1 MFNLSEIINSAQG
14 GQAVQN
20 LAQQFG
26 ISPDQAQ
33 SAVQALI
40 PAISGGLM
48 QKVGQSGDLGGIIS
62 ALTDPTHSAA
72 FNNADAAQSSTTAEK
87 GGDAVSN
94 MFGSSHIAN
103 QIAQQAS
110 SVTGIRP
117 DVLMQMMPVLVSIV
131 LGGLAKSAQN
141 QGFGGMLG
149 QLAQAA
155 QQGNLGNIG
164 NLGQGLGQSGG
175 AGGGGLM
182 GMLGSLLGGLFGGS
196 SATTSGNAG
205 SANQSALDN
214 LTKMFQPG
222 NLPPQIAQSGL
233 SDEIGKILGSNK

>member
-1 MFNLSEIINSAQG
+1 MFNISEIINNAQDG
-14 GQAVQN
+14 KAVEN

-62 ALTDPTHSAA
+62 ALTDPDHHAA
-72 FNNADAAQSSTTAEK
+72 FANADAAQSDATAQK
-87 GGDAVSN
+87 GNDAVN
-94 MFGSSHIAN
+94 DMFGSSHIAN

-155 QQGNLGNIG
+155 QQGNLGNLG
-164 NLGQGLGQSGG
+164 NAG
-175 AGGGGLM
+175 AGAQGGGLM
-182 GMLGSLLGGLFGGS
+182 GMLGSLLGGLFGGNA
-196 SATTSGNAG
+196 ATTGN
-205 SANQSALDN
+205 ANQSALDN

-222 NLPPQIAQSGL
+222 NLPPEIAQSGL
-233 SDEIGKILGSNK
+233 TDEIGKILGGSKQQ